1 MNLLTSIPLW
11 NHQENTYEQYFLIIT
26 MYAHKVILLWV
37 GVLKIKMNSI
47 YGFIKMYSNYWKGG
61 WYAGYN

>member
-1 MNLLTSIPLW
+1 MLDEMLDWFAPALNVG
-11 NHQENTYEQYFLIIT
+11 IT

-47 YGFIKMYSNYWKGG
+47 YGFIKLYSNY
-61 WYAGYN
+61 